1 MSELP
6 ESIRSSGYGAAAS
19 NVHGSPKGFLKD
31 WTRKY
36 ADEPEQIQSSYREA
50 LENRCQ
56 SKMGADEAGLFEAGS
71 VLACL
76 YREEL
81 HPLLVFIS

>member
-6 ESIRSSGYGAAAS
+6 ESIRSFGDGAAAS

-36 ADEPEQIQSSYREA
+36 EDEPEQLQSSYREA
-50 LENRCQ
+50 MENRCQ
-56 SKMGADEAGLFEAGS
+56 KKMGSDEAGLFEAGS
-71 VLACL
+71 IHACL

-81 HPLLVFIS
+81 HPMLLFIS